1 MRMTTVRLVLLA
13 AIAGISV
20 VAQVRSRAPSPAPV
34 VVELFTSEGCS
45 SCPPA
50 DQLLDR
56 LTAAAADDGAKVV
69 ALGEHVDYWD
79 RLGWRDRFSSAAFT
93 SRQELYARRFNLD
106 SAYTP
111 QMVVDGHA
119 EFVGSDSAA
128 ARRAI
133 AKAATVSHGTM
144 IVAARFSDV
153 ARPSG
158 VARPFQGRVPGGPER
173 PAPPASVSVSVSVE
187 NLPPI
192 ARGDRADI
200 LVAVTED
207 ALRSD
212 VKSGENRGRTLTHA
226 AVVRRLTTIGEAT
239 GPTASAGTTIAV
251 QPDWQRE
258 RLNIVAFVQQ
268 RRDRGIVAA
277 ASVPLIGRP

>member
-1 MRMTTVRLVLLA
+1 MRFLMRFLMMA
-13 AIAGISV
+13 AV
-20 VAQVRSRAPSPAPV
+20 VPLITLSQAASRAQPAAPV

-50 DQLLDR
+50 DRLLER
-56 LTAAAADDGAKVV
+56 LTAAAVDGAKVV

-93 SRQELYARRFNLD
+93 NRQEVYARRFNLD

-111 QMVVDGHA
+111 QMVVDGRA
-119 EFVGSDSAA
+119 ELVGSDSAGA
-128 ARRAI
+128 ERAI
-133 AKAATVSHGTM
+133 AKAAAAPHGTM
-144 IVAARFSDV
+144 TL
-153 ARPSG
+153 
-158 VARPFQGRVPGGPER
+158 VARPFQGRDSGGRER
-173 PAPPASVSVSVSVE
+173 PLSPVSVSVNVA

-192 ARGDRADI
+192 GRGDRADI
-200 LVAVTED
+200 FVAVTED

-226 AVVRRLTTIGEAT
+226 AVVRQLTTIGEAT
-239 GPTASAGTTIAV
+239 GPAASAETTIAV

-277 ASVPLIGRP
+277 ASVPLVGRP

>member
-1 MRMTTVRLVLLA
+1 MRFLMRFLMMA
-13 AIAGISV
+13 AV
-20 VAQVRSRAPSPAPV
+20 VPLITLSQAASRAQPAAPV

-50 DQLLDR
+50 DRLLER
-56 LTAAAADDGAKVV
+56 LTAGPADGAKVV

-93 SRQELYARRFNLD
+93 NRQEVYARRFNLD

-111 QMVVDGHA
+111 QMVVDGRA
-119 EFVGSDSAA
+119 ELVGSDSAGA
-128 ARRAI
+128 ERAI
-133 AKAATVSHGTM
+133 AKAAAAPHGTM
-144 IVAARFSDV
+144 TVV

-158 VARPFQGRVPGGPER
+158 VA
-173 PAPPASVSVSVSVE
+173 PASSVSVAVNVA

-192 ARGDRADI
+192 GRGDRADI
-200 LVAVTED
+200 FVAVTED

-226 AVVRRLTTIGEAT
+226 AVVRQLTTIGEAT
-239 GPTASAGTTIAV
+239 GPAASAETTIAV

-277 ASVPLIGRP
+277 ASVPLVGRP

>member
-1 MRMTTVRLVLLA
+1 MRLLLMA
-13 AIAGISV
+13 AI
-20 VAQVRSRAPSPAPV
+20 VALIALSQTPSGAQSAAPV

-50 DQLLDR
+50 DQLLER
-56 LTAAAADDGAKVV
+56 LTAAAVDGAKVV

-93 SRQELYARRFNLD
+93 NRQELYARRFNLD

-119 EFVGSDSAA
+119 EFVGSDAVA

-133 AKAATVSHGTM
+133 AKAAAAPHGTM
-144 IVAARFSDV
+144 TLVALPFH
-153 ARPSG
+153 PSTSVEG
-158 VARPFQGRVPGGPER
+158 QGRDPGGPEK
-173 PAPPASVSVSVSVE
+173 PALHVLVNVSG
-187 NLPPI
+187 LPPI
-192 ARGDRADI
+192 VRGDRADI

-212 VKSGENRGRTLTHA
+212 VKSGENRGRTLRHA
-226 AVVRRLTTIGEAT
+226 AVVRQLTTIGEAT
-239 GPTASAGTTIAV
+239 GPTASAETTIAV
-251 QPDWQRE
+251 QPGWQRE

>member
-1 MRMTTVRLVLLA
+1 MIIRIMSMRSLMMA
-13 AIAGISV
+13 AAVALIALSQ
-20 VAQVRSRAPSPAPV
+20 APSRAQSAPV

-50 DQLLDR
+50 DQLLER
-56 LTAAAADDGAKVV
+56 LAAAAVDGAKVV

-93 SRQELYARRFNLD
+93 NRQEAYARRFNLD
-106 SAYTP
+106 GAYTP
-111 QMVVDGHA
+111 QMVVDGRA
-119 EFVGSDSAA
+119 ELIGSDSAA

-133 AKAATVSHGTM
+133 AKAAVAPHGTM
-144 IVAARFSDV
+144 TVV
-153 ARPSG
+153 AR
-158 VARPFQGRVPGGPER
+158 AAEQ
-173 PAPPASVSVSVSVE
+173 VSVSVNAA

-192 ARGDRADI
+192 ARGDHADI

-226 AVVRRLTTIGEAT
+226 AVVRQLTTIGEAR
-239 GPTASAGTTIAV
+239 GPTAAAETTIAA
-251 QPDWQRE
+251 QPDWRRE
-258 RLNIVAFVQQ
+258 RLTIVAFVQQ

>member
-1 MRMTTVRLVLLA
+1 MTQMRSLMMA
-13 AIAGISV
+13 AGIALIVLSQ
-20 VAQVRSRAPSPAPV
+20 APSRAQSAAPV

-50 DQLLDR
+50 DQLLER
-56 LTAAAADDGAKVV
+56 LTAEAVDSAKVV

-93 SRQELYARRFNLD
+93 NRQEVYARRFNLD

-111 QMVVDGHA
+111 QMVVDGHV
-119 EFVGSDSAA
+119 EFVGSDSGA

-133 AKAATVSHGTM
+133 AKAAAAPHGTM
-144 IVAARFSDV
+144 TLV

-158 VARPFQGRVPGGPER
+158 VARPLP
-173 PAPPASVSVSVSVE
+173 SVSVSVSVA
-187 NLPPI
+187 NLPPV

-212 VKSGENRGRTLTHA
+212 VKSGENRGRTLRHQ
-226 AVVRRLTTIGEAT
+226 AVVRQLTTIGEAT
-239 GPTASAGTTIAV
+239 GPTASAETTIGV

>member
-93 SRQELYARRFNLD
+93 RRQDLYARRCSLD
-106 SAYTP
+106 CAYTH
-111 QMVVDGHA
+111 Q
-119 EFVGSDSAA
+119 
-128 ARRAI
+128 R
-133 AKAATVSHGTM
+133 
-144 IVAARFSDV
+144 
-153 ARPSG
+153 
-158 VARPFQGRVPGGPER
+158 
-173 PAPPASVSVSVSVE
+173 
-187 NLPPI
+187 
-192 ARGDRADI
+192 
-200 LVAVTED
+200 
-207 ALRSD
+207 
-212 VKSGENRGRTLTHA
+212 
-226 AVVRRLTTIGEAT
+226 VVRRHGEGVGSVGA
-239 GPTASAGTTIAV
+239 AGRRRIAR
-251 QPDWQRE
+251 PG
-258 RLNIVAFVQQ
+258 
-268 RRDRGIVAA
+268 RG
-277 ASVPLIGRP
+277 S

>member
-1 MRMTTVRLVLLA
+1 MRLLLMA
-13 AIAGISV
+13 AI
-20 VAQVRSRAPSPAPV
+20 VALIALSQTPSGAQSAAPV

-50 DQLLDR
+50 DQLLER
-56 LTAAAADDGAKVV
+56 LTAAAVDGARVV

-93 SRQELYARRFNLD
+93 NRQGLYARRFNLD

-119 EFVGSDSAA
+119 EFVGSDSVA

-133 AKAATVSHGTM
+133 AKAAAAPHGTM
-144 IVAARFSDV
+144 TLV
-153 ARPSG
+153 ARLFHSSTCSG
-158 VARPFQGRVPGGPER
+158 CPEAVER
-173 PAPPASVSVSVSVE
+173 PALHVVVNVSG
-187 NLPPI
+187 LPPI

-212 VKSGENRGRTLTHA
+212 VKSGENRGRTLRHA
-226 AVVRRLTTIGEAT
+226 AVVRQLTTVGEAT
-239 GPTASAGTTIAV
+239 GPTASAETTIAV

>member
-1 MRMTTVRLVLLA
+1 MRMTIVRLVLLA

-20 VAQVRSRAPSPAPV
+20 IAQVPSRAPSPAPV

-153 ARPSG
+153 ARP
-158 VARPFQGRVPGGPER
+158 FQGRAPGGPER
-173 PAPPASVSVSVSVE
+173 PAPPPSVSVSVSVE

-239 GPTASAGTTIAV
+239 GPTASAETTIAV